1 MSKEDNKVWLKITS
15 GQGPD
20 ECALA
25 TRKLVSRI
33 VKDARAAELT
43 AELLDSVDGRKRGT
57 YSSALLCLS
66 GAKAK
71 TFSKPWLG
79 TIQWICESPY
89 RYSYKRKNWFVGVSL
104 FELPLFENMAVRSC
118 DVIWKTMRA
127 SGPGGQHVNTTD
139 SAVQATHQPTG
150 LQVTASD
157 ARSQHAN
164 KKLALEKLEAILVSR
179 QQEGLAKQK
188 QDHWRKHSDLE
199 RGNPVKVFV
208 GKEFKER

>member
-1 MSKEDNKVWLKITS
+1 MSKQYNKAWLQITS

-25 TRKLVSRI
+25 VRKLVSRI
-33 VKDARAAELT
+33 VKDAGAANLT
-43 AELLDSVDGRKRGT
+43 AELLDSVEGRKRGT

-66 GAKAK
+66 GVKARA
-71 TFSKPWLG
+71 FSTAWLG
-79 TIQWICESPY
+79 TIQWVCESPY
-89 RYSYKRKNWFVGVSL
+89 RRGYKRKNWFVGVSV
-104 FELPLFENMAVRSC
+104 FEVSSFENVVVRSC
-118 DVIWKTMRA
+118 DVTWKTMRA

-139 SAVQATHQPTG
+139 SAVQATHRPTG

-164 KKLALEKLEAILVSR
+164 KRLALEKLEVILASR

-188 QDHWRKHSDLE
+188 RDYWRKHNELE

-208 GKEFKER
+208 GKAFKER